1 MQSLINQSVAESLD
15 TILSALAAFNS
26 ACSEPGAVIRGVRF
40 NAMDGLPE
48 QNDLGDTTK
57 LLLEAINTWDIAEE
71 SSNGSVIRYPG
82 VFEVKLAVMT
92 AAKHLND
99 AKTNFANTVAALE
112 ASGSDSRQV
121 RVAYRSAGM
130 PRIHPL
136 QAWRQIVLLEGQ
148 DLSSIG
154 FTVSKMCHS
163 IEVMKHP
170 EAVKRLTQANA
181 FDVIEELSLL
191 PPSSTIHWHTPVSR
205 HIRANVVWQ
214 SEETRRARMYH
225 ASLPFLVLE
234 GSWPAKRVR
243 FSQPRE
249 HAPRRD
255 KKSTTCATF
264 PLRKGSYLAVS

>member
-1 MQSLINQSVAESLD
+1 MQTLINLSVAESLD
-15 TILSALAAFNS
+15 AMLSALAALNA
-26 ACSEPGAVIRGVRF
+26 ACSEPGSVIRGVRF

-48 QNDLGDTTK
+48 PDDAGDATK
-57 LLLEAINTWDIAEE
+57 LLLEAINTWDITDE

-82 VFEVKLAVMT
+82 AFEVSLPVM
-92 AAKHLND
+92 AAARHLND
-99 AKTNFANTVAALE
+99 AKTRFADTVADLE
-112 ASGSDSRQV
+112 VSGADSRQM

-136 QAWRQIVLLEGQ
+136 QAWRQIVLLEGP
-148 DLSSIG
+148 DLASIG

-163 IEVMKHP
+163 IEVMPHA

-181 FDVIEELSLL
+181 FDIIEELNVL
-191 PPSSTIHWHTPVSR
+191 PSSSTIHWHTPVSR
-205 HIRANVVWQ
+205 HIRANVVWR
-214 SEETRRARMYH
+214 SGETRLARMYH
-225 ASLPFLVLE
+225 ASLPFLILE

-243 FSQPRE
+243 FNQPRE

-255 KKSTTCATF
+255 KKGTTCATF